1 MRAVSIPT
9 CESARPG
16 VVSRYHLA
24 VSSRVALLDPH
35 TINQIAA
42 GEVVERPAS
51 VVKELVENGLDAGAT
66 RVEVQIKAA
75 GRELISV
82 LDDGH
87 GMSPEDARMALQRH
101 ATSKI
106 RGAKDLLQI
115 TSLGFR
121 GEGLPA
127 IASVSKLTLT
137 TATEDGE
144 AFRLVVEYG
153 KIRSE
158 EAAPGRRG
166 TAVQVAGLF
175 ENLPARLKFLKSD
188 ATETAQIVETVSRY
202 VLAFP
207 HVAFRL
213 IVDSQCAIQS
223 PGTNEPAAALA
234 AIWGSEVVSA
244 LAEVD
249 STVSGV
255 RVTGFVGPPH
265 VNRHARTHQVVFV
278 NRRPV
283 RSKTLTAAI
292 DTAYRDLTPER
303 RYPIVML
310 NLDIAPSEVDVN
322 VSPTKSE
329 VKFHRES
336 AVFDA
341 VRLTIK
347 AALQEHGMMPTIG
360 GALAPSGS
368 SSSSLFVRGAALVSL
383 PGETPPDLFRAADE
397 APTAPGATAFTPA
410 DGAGEGN
417 RMPFRELLDDLRI
430 LGQVQHTFI
439 VVSTR
444 RGLALVDQHVA
455 HERVL
460 YEYLCGL
467 KAGGPAEVQRL
478 LSPETVQFDKRA
490 AVALAEHLD
499 LLREAGF
506 DLEAFG
512 SGAYLVRGVPA
523 GLKGRAYEAVLND
536 IVDQILESDGKAKVE
551 SIRERVL
558 TTAACRMAVKAGD
571 RLELPEMERLI
582 EDLARTEN
590 PYMCPHGRPITLTLS
605 WEELMRRFKRL

>member
-1 MRAVSIPT
+1 M
-9 CESARPG
+9 
-16 VVSRYHLA
+16 
-24 VSSRVALLDPH
+24 ALLDPH

-51 VVKELVENGLDAGAT
+51 VVKELVENSLDAGAT
-66 RVEVQIKAA
+66 RVEVAIRAA
-75 GRELISV
+75 GRDLISV
-82 LDDGH
+82 SDNGS

-106 RGAKDLLQI
+106 RGAQDLLRV

-121 GEGLPA
+121 GEALPA

-144 AFRLVVEYG
+144 AYRLVVAYG
-153 KIRSE
+153 KVQSE
-158 EAAPGRRG
+158 ESVPARRG
-166 TAVQVAGLF
+166 TVIQVEGLF

-188 ATETAQIVETVSRY
+188 ATETTQVVETVSRY

-207 HVAFRL
+207 HVSFRL
-213 IVDSQCAIQS
+213 AVEAQRAIQS
-223 PGTNEPAAALA
+223 PGTNDHAAALA
-234 AIWGSEVVSA
+234 AIWGAEIVSA

-265 VNRHARTHQVVFV
+265 VNRHARTHQLVFV

-310 NLDIAPSEVDVN
+310 NLDIAPSDVDVN

-329 VKFHRES
+329 VKFNREG

-347 AALQEHGMMPTIG
+347 SALQEHGMMPTIG

-368 SSSSLFVRGAALVSL
+368 MSASLFSRGAALVSL
-383 PGETPPDLFRAADE
+383 PGDAPPSDLFRPADE
-397 APTAPGATAFTPA
+397 TPTLGGAPAFTPV
-410 DGAGEGN
+410 DGAAEGN

-430 LGQVQHTFI
+430 VGQVQNTFI

-467 KAGGPAEVQRL
+467 KAGGPADVQRL
-478 LSPETVQFDKRA
+478 LSPETVQFDKRV

-512 SGAYLVRGVPA
+512 TGAYLVRGVPA
-523 GLKGRAYEAVLND
+523 GLKGRGYEALLND
-536 IVDQILESDGKAKVE
+536 IVDQIVESDGKAKVE
-551 SIRERVL
+551 SVRERVL
-558 TTAACRMAVKAGD
+558 TTASCRMAVKAGD
-571 RLELPEMERLI
+571 RLEIPEMERLI

>member
-1 MRAVSIPT
+1 MSPY
-9 CESARPG
+9 
-16 VVSRYHLA
+16 RYHWF

-51 VVKELVENGLDAGAT
+51 VVKELIENSLDAGAT
-66 RVEVQIKAA
+66 RIEVVIRAA

-82 LDDGH
+82 SDDGC
-87 GMSPEDARMALQRH
+87 GMTAEDARLALQRH

-106 RGAKDLLQI
+106 RSAQDLHRI

-121 GEGLPA
+121 GEALPA

-137 TATEDGE
+137 TAAADGE
-144 AFRLVVEYG
+144 AYRLVVAYG
-153 KIRSE
+153 KPQSE
-158 EAAPGRRG
+158 GAVPARRG
-166 TAVQVAGLF
+166 AVVQVEGLF

-188 ATETAQIVETVSRY
+188 ATEVTQIVEVVSRY

-207 HVAFRL
+207 HVSFHL
-213 IVDSQCAIQS
+213 VVESQSTIQS
-223 PGTNEPAAALA
+223 PGTNDPAAALA
-234 AIWGSEVVSA
+234 AIWGGEVVRA

-265 VNRHARTHQVVFV
+265 MNRHARSHQLVFV

-283 RSKTLTAAI
+283 RSKTLMAAI

-329 VKFHRES
+329 VKFNREGV
-336 AVFDA
+336 VFDA

-347 AALQEHGMMPTIG
+347 SALQEHGMMPTIA
-360 GALAPSGS
+360 GALAPSGAAP
-368 SSSSLFVRGAALVSL
+368 SSLFSRGTAAVSL
-383 PGETPPDLFRAADE
+383 PNELPPPDLFQPVEPVSPD
-397 APTAPGATAFTPA
+397 
-410 DGAGEGN
+410 

-430 LGQVQHTFI
+430 LGQVQNTFI

-478 LSPETVQFDKRA
+478 LSPESVQFDKRVGA
-490 AVALAEHLD
+490 ALEEHID
-499 LLREAGF
+499 LLRETGF
-506 DLEAFG
+506 DLEPFG
-512 SGAYLVRGVPA
+512 SGSYLLRGVPA
-523 GLKGRAYEAVLND
+523 GLKGRGYESLLND
-536 IVDQILESDGKAKVE
+536 IVDQIVESEGRAKVK
-551 SIRERVL
+551 SVRERVL
-558 TTAACRMAVKAGD
+558 TTASCRMAVKAGD

>member
-1 MRAVSIPT
+1 
-9 CESARPG
+9 
-16 VVSRYHLA
+16 
-24 VSSRVALLDPH
+24 VALLDPH

-51 VVKELVENGLDAGAT
+51 VVKELVENSLDAGAT
-66 RVEVQIKAA
+66 RIEVVIRAS
-75 GRELISV
+75 GRDLILIS
-82 LDDGH
+82 DDGC
-87 GMSPEDARMALQRH
+87 GMGPEDARMALQRH

-106 RGAKDLLQI
+106 RGAHDLLRI

-121 GEGLPA
+121 GEALPA
-127 IASVSKLTLT
+127 IASVSKVTLT
-137 TATEDGE
+137 TATDDGE
-144 AFRLVVEYG
+144 AYRLVVAYG
-153 KIRSE
+153 KVQREVSVP
-158 EAAPGRRG
+158 ARKG
-166 TAVQVAGLF
+166 TVVQVEGLF

-188 ATETAQIVETVSRY
+188 ATETAQVVDTVSRY

-213 IVDSQCAIQS
+213 IVESQNTIQS
-223 PGTNEPAAALA
+223 PGTNDPAAALA
-234 AIWGSEVVSA
+234 AIWGWEIVSA

-265 VNRHARTHQVVFV
+265 VNRHARTHQLVFV

-283 RSKTLTAAI
+283 RSKTLTAAV

-310 NLDIAPSEVDVN
+310 NLDIAPSDVDVN

-329 VKFHRES
+329 VKFNREG

-347 AALQEHGMMPTIG
+347 SALHEHGMMPTIS
-360 GALAPSGS
+360 GAFAPSGGAEA
-368 SSSSLFVRGAALVSL
+368 SSLFARGSAGVYL
-383 PGETPPDLFRAADE
+383 PSE
-397 APTAPGATAFTPA
+397 APQTALFKPERFG
-410 DGAGEGN
+410 DGDASGSAQGNAAGDDN

-430 LGQVQHTFI
+430 LGQVQNTFI

-478 LSPETVQFDKRA
+478 LSPETVQLYKRV
-490 AVALAEHLD
+490 AVALEPHLD
-499 LLREAGF
+499 LLRATGF
-506 DLEAFG
+506 DLEPFG
-512 SGAYLVRGVPA
+512 TGAYLVRGVPA
-523 GLKGRAYEAVLND
+523 GLRGRGYESLLND
-536 IVDQILESDGKAKVE
+536 IVDQIVESDGKGKVE
-551 SIRERVL
+551 SVRERVL
-558 TTAACRMAVKAGD
+558 TTASCRMAVKAGD
-571 RLELPEMERLI
+571 RLDLPEMERLI

>member
-1 MRAVSIPT
+1 M
-9 CESARPG
+9 
-16 VVSRYHLA
+16 
-24 VSSRVALLDPH
+24 ALLDPH

-51 VVKELVENGLDAGAT
+51 VVKELVENSLDAGAT
-66 RVEVQIKAA
+66 RIEIAIRSA
-75 GRELISV
+75 GQELIAVS
-82 LDDGH
+82 DDGY
-87 GMSPEDARMALQRH
+87 GMEPEDARLALQRH

-106 RGAKDLLQI
+106 RGAQDLLRI

-121 GEGLPA
+121 GEALPA

-137 TATEDGE
+137 TATQDGE
-144 AFRLVVEYG
+144 AFRLVVAFG
-153 KIRSE
+153 KVESE
-158 EAAPGRRG
+158 TSVPARKG
-166 TAVQVAGLF
+166 TVIQVEDLF

-188 ATETAQIVETVSRY
+188 ATETGQIVETVSRY

-213 IVDSQCAIQS
+213 IVENQSVIQS
-223 PGTNEPAAALA
+223 PGTNDPTAALA
-234 AIWGSEVVSA
+234 AIWGGEIVRA

-265 VNRHARTHQVVFV
+265 MNRHARTHQIVFV

-303 RYPIVML
+303 RYPVVML

-329 VKFHRES
+329 VKFNREG

-347 AALQEHGMMPTIG
+347 SALQQHGMMPTM
-360 GALAPSGS
+360 ASAFVPSGGEAT
-368 SSSSLFVRGAALVSL
+368 SSLFSRGTAAVSL
-383 PGETPPDLFRAADE
+383 PSDLPPPDLFQPVE
-397 APTAPGATAFTPA
+397 PTPSG
-410 DGAGEGN
+410 

-430 LGQVQHTFI
+430 LGQVQNTFI
-439 VVSTR
+439 VISTR

-460 YEYLCGL
+460 YEYLCGM
-467 KAGGPAEVQRL
+467 KEGGPAEVQRL
-478 LSPETVQFDKRA
+478 LSPETVQFDKR
-490 AVALAEHLD
+490 VATALSEHLD
-499 LLREAGF
+499 LLRASGF
-506 DLEAFG
+506 DLEPFG
-512 SGAYLVRGVPA
+512 TGAYLVRGVPA
-523 GLKGRAYEAVLND
+523 GLKGRGYEPLLND
-536 IVDQILESDGKAKVE
+536 LVDQIVESDGKAKLE
-551 SIRERVL
+551 SLRERVL
-558 TTAACRMAVKAGD
+558 TTASCRMAVKAGD

-590 PYMCPHGRPITLTLS
+590 PYLCPHGRPITLTLS